1 MDIRQSKEWGNYL
14 SSIGWKIEK
23 IKNSQV
29 FIRNLPFLK
38 YSVVKIQHP
47 QNNLSF
53 SEIDK
58 LAKKHKALFVILEP
72 ENKNFNE
79 KDFAKFGYL
88 RSKSSLTH
96 TATIYIDINKSEDKI
111 LSSFSENARRN
122 IKKAQNNNLEIK
134 IISLEENNRDLQF
147 KKFYSL
153 LSNLTHLKKFYVP
166 GYSEFHKKMMAFK
179 NSSYILFAYH
189 NIIAIRQSPEKQP
202 SQPIAAVWLGILGDR
217 VVYMNTGI
225 TKIGYETL
233 ANYLLVW
240 ESIKFAKNKNL
251 PLFDFEGIYDPRF
264 PKERKSWKNF
274 SEFKKRF
281 HGNIIEYPGSF
292 IKIYNPVYK
301 FFYTLNN
308 IFYNLI

>member
-1 MDIRQSKEWGNYL
+1 MDIRQSKEWGDYL
-14 SSIGWKIEK
+14 SSIGWKVEK
-23 IKNSQV
+23 IGNSRV

-38 YSVVKIQHP
+38 YSVIKIQHP

-58 LAKKHKALFVILEP
+58 FAKKHHSLFVILEP
-72 ENKNFNE
+72 DKNNFNKE
-79 KDFAKFGYL
+79 AVLKNGYV

-96 TATIYIDINKSEDKI
+96 TSTIYIDINKSENKI
-111 LSSFSENARRN
+111 LSGFSENARRN

-134 IISLEENNRDLQF
+134 IISLKDSDRDLQF

-153 LSNLTHLKKFYVP
+153 LSNLTHLKKFYIP
-166 GYSEFHKKMMAFK
+166 GHSEFHKKMMAFK

-189 NIIAIRQSPEKQP
+189 NVIAIRRKPEKQS
-202 SQPIAAVWLGILGDR
+202 SQPVAAVWLGILEDR
-217 VVYMNTGI
+217 AVYMNTGI
-225 TKIGYETL
+225 TKVGYETL

-240 ESIKFAKNKNL
+240 ESIKFAKSKKL
-251 PLFDFEGIYDPRF
+251 PIFDFEGIYDPRF

-281 HGNIIEYPGSF
+281 HGNVIEYPGSF

-301 FFYTLNN
+301 LLYLCSK
-308 IFYNLI
+308 ILP